1 LRLTRPGFKPS
12 TTDLH
17 NLLQSEFFGRQLCNL
32 FFSRNERTQQPEE
45 QWRDGHNRDKNMMDI
60 NDLQN

>member
-1 LRLTRPGFKPS
+1 LAANFAT
-12 TTDLH
+12 
-17 NLLQSEFFGRQLCNL
+17 
-32 FFSRNERTQQPEE
+32 FSSHAMNERSSHAEE